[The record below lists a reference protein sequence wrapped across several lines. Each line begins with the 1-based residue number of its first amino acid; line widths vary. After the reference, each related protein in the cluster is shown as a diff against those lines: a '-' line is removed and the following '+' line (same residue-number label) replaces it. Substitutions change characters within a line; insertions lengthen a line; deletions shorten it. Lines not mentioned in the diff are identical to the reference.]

1 MKGNITMSTSM
12 KLSNC
17 VCYEP
22 LEKSQYKKDV
32 PAQKMLSTIVTR
44 SILILFLLALAPNIA
59 NADRRGYVWTYEYI
73 TMPKG
78 KSEIEY
84 YLTHKVTDFHKYD
97 NKNSWQ
103 HQIEFEYGLTDRW
116 DVSIYQR
123 WQQTNTSKEDKFEYT
138 GSKLRTR
145 YRLGEKG
152 MYPLDTLLY
161 LEYIRPDSSK
171 EPEILEGK
179 LILAKDFGKYNFAY
193 NQILKVGIN
202 DRGGNE
208 NEYACGL
215 NYEFNPRLK
224 VGLESTGNYTEDKY
238 YLGPTVSWASE
249 KFWVGFGAQRGL
261 NDRSDDFKFRLII
274 GFPF

>member
-1 MKGNITMSTSM
+1 MSTSV

-17 VCYEP
+17 VCNN
-22 LEKSQYKKDV
+22 LLTKSQNKGDVSVRKVSTFAKKV
-32 PAQKMLSTIVTR
+32 FCVLP
-44 SILILFLLALAPNIA
+44 ILVLLTTNIA
-59 NADRRGYVWTYEYI
+59 NADRRGYVWTYEYM

-78 KSEIEY
+78 KAEVEY

-97 NKNSWQ
+97 NKNSWE
-103 HQIEFEYGLTDRW
+103 HQVEYEYGLTDRW

-123 WQQTNTSKEDKFEYT
+123 WKQSNTSSEDKFEYT
-138 GSKLRTR
+138 GTKLRTR
-145 YRLGEKG
+145 YRIGEKG
-152 MYPLDTLLY
+152 MFPLDTLLY
-161 LEYIRPDSSK
+161 LEYIRPDSS
-171 EPEILEGK
+171 EESEILEGK

-202 DRGGNE
+202 NRGGNE

-249 KFWVGFGAQRGL
+249 KFWVGIGAQRGL
-261 NDRSDDFKFRLII
+261 NDRSDDFKFRLIV